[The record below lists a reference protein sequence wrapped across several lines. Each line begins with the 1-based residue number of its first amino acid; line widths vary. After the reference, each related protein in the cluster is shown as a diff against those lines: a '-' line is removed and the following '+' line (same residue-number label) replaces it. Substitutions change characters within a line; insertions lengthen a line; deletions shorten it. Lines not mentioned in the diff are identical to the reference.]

1 MLQVQE
7 ENALVLSGGITLYKV
22 VRIERFINT
31 VFRDDFKFKS
41 REEAEEF
48 FAKEEIKPEVVDL
61 ALYYCFPYGDD
72 KELTRFT
79 KEKRIVND

>member
-1 MLQVQE
+1 M
-7 ENALVLSGGITLYKV
+7 VLSGGIILYKV

-31 VFRDDFKFKS
+31 VFRDDFKFKT
-41 REEAEEF
+41 RKEAEVF
-48 FAKEEIKPEVVDL
+48 FGKEESKPEVVDL

-79 KEKRIVND
+79 RGKKIIND